1 MNLFDEPTLR
11 KLEQLTLV
19 AEQVRVGVMK
29 GDRRSRKRG
38 TSIEFADYRNYVKGD
53 DLRRLDWN
61 VYARLERPF
70 IKLLEE
76 EEDLSVHLLVD
87 ASASMDWPPTNQPTN
102 QPTNKLPNQP
112 TNKLPNQQTNKLLYA
127 LRLTGALGHIALTSG
142 DLLTVTLLTGQGS
155 RRWGPFRG
163 QQNSLRLLQFLETG
177 RGGGL
182 TDLNLSLRDYALH
195 GRRPGLLF
203 LLSDLLSP
211 NGYQDGLTAVLARG
225 YEAGLIHLL
234 SPDEI
239 DPPLSGDLK
248 LVDVETGQDAEI
260 SLDGATLAAY
270 RQRLQSWQTEIA
282 AFCASR
288 ASHYIPL
295 VTDTPWEKVV
305 MQTLRQKGAVR

>member
-70 IKLLEE
+70 IKLLQE
-76 EEDLSVHLLVD
+76 EEDLSVHLLLD
-87 ASASMDWPPTNQPTN
+87 ASASMDWPPTNQQTN
-102 QPTNKLPNQP
+102 QQNTPPTH
-112 TNKLPNQQTNKLLYA
+112 KLLYA
-127 LRLTGALGHIALTSG
+127 LHLAAALGHIALTSG
-142 DLLTVTLLTGQGS
+142 DLLTVMTLGNGNG

-163 QQNSLRLLQFLETG
+163 GQNSLHLLQFLETASAA
-177 RGGGL
+177 GL
-182 TDLNLSLRDYALH
+182 TDLNISLREYALRA
-195 GRRPGLLF
+195 RRPGLLF

-211 NGYQDGLTAVLARG
+211 NGWQDGVTALLSRG
-225 YEAGLIHLL
+225 YEIGLLHLL
-234 SPDEI
+234 SPDEVA
-239 DPPLSGDLK
+239 PPLSGDLK

-270 RQRLQSWQTEIA
+270 RQRLQSWQAEIA

-288 ASHYIPL
+288 AMHYIPL
-295 VTDTPWEKVV
+295 TTDNPWEKVV
-305 MQTLRQKGAVR
+305 LQTLRTQAILK